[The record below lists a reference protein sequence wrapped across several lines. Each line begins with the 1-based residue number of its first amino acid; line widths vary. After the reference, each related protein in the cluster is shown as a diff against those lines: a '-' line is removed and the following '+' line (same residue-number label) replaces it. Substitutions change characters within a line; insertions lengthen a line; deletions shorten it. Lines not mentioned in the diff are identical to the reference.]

1 MHHGPPGGPPPP
13 GMPQQQPQQAWP
25 APQTMA
31 AMNEAVWLQIGKMIC
46 IQSLFCESHSLTVGA
61 REFC

>member
-31 AMNEAVWLQIGKMIC
+31 AMNETVWLQIGKLMRIRIFC
-46 IQSLFCESHSLTVGA
+46 LLELFTDL
-61 REFC
+61 RY